1 MAALTI
7 LNEWLKDQFE
17 QPGRI
22 TAMSDRKTVFKGK
35 ISVRQDSGEN
45 FRQPALLHGGRAWAG
60 SRAAAQSI
68 SNDNEA
74 NLAPFDFVSYV
85 GKIKGNLKILHDEIA
100 ATGNDKARMGAYA
113 KTLQVKVDN
122 MLQAHGTR
130 VNRGVLGPP
139 GMWLFRGTILNGVIT
154 VDTRDAKA
162 IAYIETRA
170 DQLHASA
177 NDGSSS
183 AHTLLGG
190 TSAIGY
196 VTALTGRYGAAP
208 TVTVSTSFGG
218 SAATPAGWTESTSIF
233 FYFRDDFKGGID
245 TGAKFGHRFDSI
257 QAWVTATDATD
268 TYKSVDRSRDPRMSG
283 VKLITTDVATLGV
296 EEVFEELFDIG
307 RERADWS
314 GGQEIFVSTK
324 RFRQVSRH
332 LESRRMRTDSGKTAK
347 TSQKTSGDARY
358 ASSGAVFSYNTICLE
373 HMSGSFEIIDEIDMP
388 NDYMLATRTDDWEF
402 VHYDGMPHLIDDD
415 GTDMLRQTNE
425 DDYEM
430 RWTANISFKPKKDA
444 VLTGTGRAPFPV
456 DL

>member
-7 LNEWLKDQFE
+7 LNEWLKDQYE

-22 TAMSDRKTVFKGK
+22 QAMSDRKTVFKSK

-45 FRQPALLHGGRAWAG
+45 FRQPALLHGGRGWAD
-60 SRAAAQSI
+60 SRAAAQAI

-74 NLAPFDFVSYV
+74 NLAPFDWVSYV

-122 MLQAHGTR
+122 MLEAHGTR
-130 VNRGVLGPP
+130 VNRGTLGPP
-139 GMWLFRGTILNGVIT
+139 GMWLFRGTIASGVIT

-162 IAYIETRA
+162 IAYVEPRA
-170 DQLHASA
+170 DQLQASA

-183 AHTLLGG
+183 AHAYLGG
-190 TSAIGY
+190 GSIGY
-196 VTALTGRYGAAP
+196 VVSLTGRFGTAP

-218 SAATPAGWTESTSIF
+218 SAATPSGWTEATTIY
-233 FYFRDDFKGGID
+233 FYFRGDLKGGVD
-245 TGAKFGHRFDSI
+245 TGAKFGHRHDSI
-257 QAWVTATDATD
+257 QAWVTSTDATD
-268 TYKSVDRSRDPRMSG
+268 TYKGVDRSRDPRMSG
-283 VKLITTDVATLGV
+283 VKLITTDVTNDGV
-296 EEVFEELFDIG
+296 EEVFEHLFDIG
-307 RERADWS
+307 RERAGWT
-314 GGQEIFVSTK
+314 GGQEIFVSTA

-332 LESRRMRTDSGKTAK
+332 LESRRMRTDSGKVAK
-347 TSQKTSGDARY
+347 TSTKTGGDARY

-373 HMSGSFEIIDEIDMP
+373 HMSGAFEIIDEIDMP
-388 NDYMLATRTDDWEF
+388 NDYMLATKTDDWEF
-402 VHYDGMPHLIDDD
+402 VHYDGFPHLIDDD
-415 GTDMLRQTNE
+415 GVDMLRQTNE

-430 RWTANISFKPKKDA
+430 RWTANVSFKPKKDA
-444 VLTGTGRAPFPV
+444 MITNTGRAPFPV